1 MIPWA
6 CFEILEVGK
15 QKEYRKDEESATGDG
30 GFSFVKTTAI
40 KLKEYFQMLAQDL
53 LWAFILMIFQ
63 FSHMYYGLDGNLLR
77 LTDFVKEIRCRSLSM
92 EKGKC
97 GQK

>member
-30 GFSFVKTTAI
+30 GFSFVKATAI

-53 LWAFILMIFQ
+53 L
-63 FSHMYYGLDGNLLR
+63 
-77 LTDFVKEIRCRSLSM
+77 
-92 EKGKC
+92 
-97 GQK
+97 